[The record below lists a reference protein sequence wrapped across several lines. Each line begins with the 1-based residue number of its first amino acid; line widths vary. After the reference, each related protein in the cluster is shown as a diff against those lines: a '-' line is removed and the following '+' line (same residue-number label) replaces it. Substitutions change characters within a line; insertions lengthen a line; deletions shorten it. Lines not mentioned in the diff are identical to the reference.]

1 MSEAERRNLAEIDS
15 DDDQIETENS
25 VSTQGLA
32 DLARIVE
39 AIVFA
44 SSEPVSERALA
55 ERLPANVDVAPVL
68 KHLQKVYETRGVHLV
83 RVGNAWAFRTAPD
96 LAFLMSR
103 EAVQQRKLSRAAM
116 EVLAIIAYHQPV
128 TRAELE
134 DIRGVE
140 TSKGTLDVLMETG
153 WIKLRGRRR
162 TPGRP
167 VTYGT
172 TDSFLDHFGLPEIR
186 DLPGLEELRGAGLL
200 SARMPSSFAVPVPNI
215 DPDELTEDEEPLEDI
230 DLESLGLLAPRGE

>member
-1 MSEAERRNLAEIDS
+1 MSDMQPQIQDS
-15 DDDQIETENS
+15 ENHYNDPT
-25 VSTQGLA
+25 ST
-32 DLARIVE
+32 DLVDAARMVE
-39 AIVFA
+39 AIIFA
-44 SSEPVSERALA
+44 SSEPVSERALL
-55 ERLPANVDVAPVL
+55 ERLPADTDIPEIMN
-68 KHLQKVYETRGVHLV
+68 HLQKIYEGRGVHLV
-83 RVGNAWAFRTAPD
+83 QVGAAWAFRTAPD
-96 LAFLMSR
+96 LGFLMSR
-103 EAVQQRKLSRAAM
+103 ETVQQRKLSRAAM

-172 TDSFLDHFGLPEIR
+172 TDTFLDQFGLPEIR

-200 SARMPSSFAVPVPNI
+200 SARIPSSFSVPVPNL

-230 DLESLGLLAPRGE
+230 DLEGLGLLAPRGD